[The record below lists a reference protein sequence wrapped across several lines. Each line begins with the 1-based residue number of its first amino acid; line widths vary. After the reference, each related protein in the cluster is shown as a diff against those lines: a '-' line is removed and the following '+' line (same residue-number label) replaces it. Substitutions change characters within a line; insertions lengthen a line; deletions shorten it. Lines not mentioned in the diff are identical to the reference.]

1 MRKPAQILCLVA
13 LLVVGLAL
21 VAAAQTKPAPKPEGA
36 AASQHTMITPD
47 QLKWGPAPP
56 SLPPGAQ
63 MAVLEGDPT
72 KPGLFAIRAKFPDGY
87 TVAPH
92 WHPTDEHVVVLSG
105 TFMMGLG
112 DKLDAGSMHSLPAGS
127 FSKIPRRAHHYARAK
142 GETIIQVYGMG
153 PFVLNYVNPGDDPR
167 KKTTTEKPSR

>member
-1 MRKPAQILCLVA
+1 MRKSAQIVCLVA
-13 LLVVGLAL
+13 LLIIAGAL
-21 VAAAQTKPAPKPEGA
+21 IGAAQTTPPAKPQDA
-36 AASQHTMITPD
+36 AASQHTMLTPD

-56 SLPPGAQ
+56 SLPAGAQ

-72 KPGLFAIRAKFPDGY
+72 KPGLFSIRAKFPDGY
-87 TVAPH
+87 SIAPH

-112 DKLDAGSMHSLPAGS
+112 DKLDAGSMHALPAGG
-127 FSKIPRRAHHYARAK
+127 FSRIPRRAHHYARAK

-153 PFVLNYVNPGDDPR
+153 PFVLNYVNAGDDPR
-167 KKTTTEKPSR
+167 KKTTATK